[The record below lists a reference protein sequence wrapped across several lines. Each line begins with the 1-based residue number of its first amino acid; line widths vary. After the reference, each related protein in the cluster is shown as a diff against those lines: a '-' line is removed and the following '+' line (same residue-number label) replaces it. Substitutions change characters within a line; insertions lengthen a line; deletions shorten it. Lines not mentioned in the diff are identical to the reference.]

1 MPEIDGLS
9 KDTVVTSWMA
19 KYDAL
24 MKGEKAKKGHN
35 KAAVKDTFPSSIFFL
50 AEEDGRRPGQRP
62 ATNMLGNEV
71 MSKEQLYD
79 LYQQILGVKKF
90 EHQLLYNAM
99 QLDNSDEQAAAIRRE
114 LDARQEEINKMERNR
129 KLLPKF
135 VLKEM
140 ESLYI
145 EEQNGAVNT
154 LKSNLESLPV
164 QQGNV
169 EKEKKSFPF
178 PKLKAK

>member
-129 KLLPKF
+129 KLMPKF